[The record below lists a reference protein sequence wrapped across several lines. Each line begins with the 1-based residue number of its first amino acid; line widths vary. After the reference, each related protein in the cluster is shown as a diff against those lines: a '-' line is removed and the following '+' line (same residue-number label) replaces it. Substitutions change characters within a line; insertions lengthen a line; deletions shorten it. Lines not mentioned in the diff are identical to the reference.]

1 MRGIIARCGPASP
14 GRIRTEVVI
23 SALMMNDVSTAQRV
37 MDPLLA
43 TTVAAKGGYLDRLV
57 FKARG
62 RIVFLRT
69 EEVHWIAAEENYVRL
84 ATATENHMVR
94 HTISHMEE
102 RLDPRK
108 FLRIHRS
115 TIVNLAFVKEIRTD
129 AGGGSY
135 VAVMVSGQKLAI
147 SRGYRTRILE
157 MLMA

>member
-1 MRGIIARCGPASP
+1 MRGKVARSGPASA

-23 SALMMNDVSTAQRV
+23 SALVMNDVCSGQRG
-37 MDPLLA
+37 MDPLL
-43 TTVAAKGGYLDRLV
+43 TMKVAAKGGYLDRLV

-69 EEVHWIAAEENYVRL
+69 DDVHWIAAEENYVRL
-84 ATATENHMVR
+84 ATASENHMVR

-102 RLDPRK
+102 RLDPTK

-115 TIVNLAFVKEIRTD
+115 TIVNLGFVKEIRTD
-129 AGGGSY
+129 AGSAGY
-135 VAVMVSGQKLAI
+135 AAVMASGQKLAI
-147 SRGYRTRILE
+147 SRGYRTRILD